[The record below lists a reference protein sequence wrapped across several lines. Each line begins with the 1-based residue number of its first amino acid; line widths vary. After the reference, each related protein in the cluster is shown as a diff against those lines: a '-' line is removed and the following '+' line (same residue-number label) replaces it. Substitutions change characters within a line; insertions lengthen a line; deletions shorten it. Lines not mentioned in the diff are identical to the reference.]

1 MKNPPTLKSLVLPQY
16 LLEQLQNIQLSCSH
30 QAISLPETLWA
41 ALPILPSDALK
52 DKSKKKKA
60 YDFLCVNAM
69 LF

>member
-41 ALPILPSDALK
+41 ALPILPSDARK
-52 DKSKKKKA
+52 DKYMKK
-60 YDFLCVNAM
+60 DSLFSLC
-69 LF
+69 